1 MSSLWF
7 AHLTHVFSE
16 LTTNLTRQEK
26 GVLPT
31 IICFCYFLWIAFCKI
46 KGFKLWLAILSSG
59 QIEMSKRKTRCTFHW
74 TFLDAL
80 ASLRPMMERLFQTT
94 KYYKSKCLKDREWQ
108 YLTIF
113 GSIWQYLETFGNIW
127 QYLAIFGNIICDLL
141 VSNCILQWSVPW
153 MKTARRWSTT
163 YQRHHPQSLH
173 NQWFHSVRVGAILQ
187 HLKRP

>member
-127 QYLAIFGNIICDLL
+127 QYNLRPLGEQLYPPVERALNE
-141 VSNCILQWSVPW
+141 NCPKMVDNLPTPPSTVTPQPMISFCQSWGHTSTLK
-153 MKTARRWSTT
+153 KTLRR
-163 YQRHHPQSLH
+163 
-173 NQWFHSVRVGAILQ
+173 
-187 HLKRP
+187 